1 VKPVARQQEI
11 ALRRH
16 YGWPREWDELVGEF
30 SIPSSPTGQ
39 EYPVDIKEDPHLR
52 SANDMAG
59 YELWNNTHRLGRLE
73 NFILDDRS
81 WFIRYLQAKTN
92 HWLYSRS
99 FLVATA
105 SVESL
110 SWAHHRVNIA
120 RVSDRNRILLQ

>member
-1 VKPVARQQEI
+1 M
-11 ALRRH
+11 
-16 YGWPREWDELVGEF
+16 G
-30 SIPSSPTGQ
+30 
-39 EYPVDIKEDPHLR
+39 

-73 NFILDDRS
+73 NFILDNRS
-81 WFIRYLQAKTN
+81 WFIRYLHAKTN

-120 RVSDRNRILLQ
+120 RVSDWNRILLQ